1 MKVDK
6 SFFSLLK
13 RYSSWIDAGAILVW
27 GFVLLYYWFTEKL
40 YILIHPRYF
49 GLTVAAGISLL
60 ILGGLK
66 ICELWNISKNQ
77 KLSGQSQSGFSGLEN
92 QQHINF
98 FPPGWGSAL
107 LLISALL
114 ALTITPQVFASQTAL
129 QRGLTESL
137 PVTRT
142 QPQAFRTA
150 TKPEDRSLIEW
161 IRTLNVYPEPDAYN
175 DQKVEVTGFVIYPPA
190 LSEQYFWISRF
201 ILTCCAADAYPVGLP
216 VKLPE
221 GRSRSK
227 YPQDSWFKIEGKMI
241 TDELN
246 GQRKLTILPSEI
258 EPIPKPK
265 NPYDY

>member
-6 SFFSLLK
+6 SLFSLLK
-13 RYSSWIDAGAILVW
+13 QYESWLDAVAILAW
-27 GFVLLYYWFTEKL
+27 GFLLINYWVTGKL

-49 GLTVAAGISLL
+49 GLTVGAGIFLL
-60 ILGGLK
+60 VLGGWK
-66 ICELWNISKNQ
+66 IFDLWNIRKTSRFSRKSKQEVNPIA
-77 KLSGQSQSGFSGLEN
+77 N
-92 QQHINF
+92 QHINF
-98 FPPGWGSAL
+98 FPPGWSSVL
-107 LLISALL
+107 LLISAIL

-142 QPQAFRTA
+142 QPQEFRTA
-150 TKPEDRSLIEW
+150 TKPEERSLIEW

-175 DQKVEVTGFVIYPPA
+175 GQKVEVTGFVIYPRG

-227 YPQDSWFKIEGKMI
+227 YPQDGWFRVTGEMI
-241 TDELN
+241 TEELN
-246 GQRKLTILPSEI
+246 GQRKLTISPTKI
-258 EPIPKPK
+258 ESIPKPK

>member
-1 MKVDK
+1 MKVKK
-6 SFFSLLK
+6 SLFARLK
-13 RYSSWIDAGAILVW
+13 EYESWIDAVAILLW
-27 GFVLLYYWFTEKL
+27 GFTLIYYWLTGKL

-60 ILGGLK
+60 ILAGWK
-66 ICELWNISKNQ
+66 IIELWNIQ
-77 KLSGQSQSGFSGLEN
+77 KKHKSSDKFKANISLAEN
-92 QQHINF
+92 QHITF
-98 FPPGWGSAL
+98 FPPGWSSAL

-142 QPQAFRTA
+142 QPQEFRSA
-150 TKPEDRSLIEW
+150 TKPEERSLIEW

-175 DQKVEVTGFVIYPPA
+175 GQKVEVTGFVIYPQT

-216 VKLPE
+216 VRLPE

-227 YPQDSWFKIEGKMI
+227 YPQDGWFKITGEMI

-246 GQRKLTILPSEI
+246 GQRKLTISPKEI
-258 EPIPKPK
+258 ESVPEPK

>member
-6 SFFSLLK
+6 SLFSLLK
-13 RYSSWIDAGAILVW
+13 QHEPWIDAGAILIW
-27 GFVLLYYWFTEKL
+27 GFVLLNYWLTGKL

-60 ILGGLK
+60 ILGGCK
-66 ICELWNISKNQ
+66 IFQLWNISKNQ
-77 KLSGQSQSGFSGLEN
+77 RLSQQPKQEFSMIEN
-92 QQHINF
+92 QHINF
-98 FPPGWGSAL
+98 FPPGWSSAL

-142 QPQAFRTA
+142 QPQEFRSA

-175 DQKVEVTGFVIYPPA
+175 GQKVEVTGFVIYPRG

-216 VKLPE
+216 VKLPA

-227 YPQDSWFKIEGKMI
+227 YPQDSWFKVTGEMI

-246 GQRKLTILPSEI
+246 GQRKLTILPTKI
-258 EPIPKPK
+258 ESIPKPK

>member
-1 MKVDK
+1 MKVEK
-6 SFFSLLK
+6 SLFSLLK
-13 RYSSWIDAGAILVW
+13 QYESWLDAGAILAW
-27 GFVLLYYWFTEKL
+27 GFLLINYWMTGKL

-49 GLTVAAGISLL
+49 GLTVSAGIFLL
-60 ILGGLK
+60 ILGGWK
-66 ICELWNISKNQ
+66 IFELWNIRKKSRFSSKS
-77 KLSGQSQSGFSGLEN
+77 KPEVSPIEN
-92 QQHINF
+92 QHINF
-98 FPPGWGSAL
+98 FPPGWSSVL
-107 LLISALL
+107 LLISAIL

-142 QPQAFRTA
+142 QPQEFRTA
-150 TKPEDRSLIEW
+150 TKPEERSLIEW

-175 DQKVEVTGFVIYPPA
+175 GQKVEVTGFVIYPRG

-221 GRSRSK
+221 GKSRSE
-227 YPQDSWFKIEGKMI
+227 YPQDGWFRVTGKMI
-241 TDELN
+241 TEELN
-246 GQRKLTILPSEI
+246 AQRKLTISPIKI
-258 EPIPKPK
+258 ESIPKPK

>member
-1 MKVDK
+1 MKVYN
-6 SFFSLLK
+6 SLFFLLK
-13 RYSSWIDAGAILVW
+13 KYSSWIDAIAIFVW
-27 GFVLLYYWFTEKL
+27 GFVLLHYWTTSKL

-49 GLTVAAGISLL
+49 GLTVGAGIALL
-60 ILGGLK
+60 LLGGLK
-66 ICELWNISKNQ
+66 IWELLNISKNQ
-77 KLSGQSQSGFSGLEN
+77 RFKRQSKQALTSIEN
-92 QQHINF
+92 QHINL
-98 FPPGWGSAL
+98 FPPGWSSGL
-107 LLISALL
+107 LLISALS
-114 ALTITPQVFASQTAL
+114 ALMITPQVFASQTAL

-142 QPQAFRTA
+142 QPQEFRSA
-150 TKPEDRSLIEW
+150 TKPEERSLIEW
-161 IRTLNVYPEPDAYN
+161 IRILNVYPEPDAYN
-175 DQKVEVTGFVIYPPA
+175 DQKVEVTGFVIYPPG

-227 YPQDSWFKIEGKMI
+227 YAQDGWFKVEGKMI

-246 GQRKLTILPSEI
+246 GQRKLTISPSTI
-258 EPIPKPK
+258 KPIPKPK

>member
-1 MKVDK
+1 MKAEK
-6 SFFSLLK
+6 SLFSLLK
-13 RYSSWIDAGAILVW
+13 RYEPWLDATAILAW
-27 GFVLLYYWFTEKL
+27 GFLLINYWLTGKL

-49 GLTVAAGISLL
+49 GLTLGAGITLL
-60 ILGGLK
+60 ILGGCK
-66 ICELWNISKNQ
+66 IWELWNISKKQ
-77 KLSGQSQSGFSGLEN
+77 RLSSQSKQEFIIIQN
-92 QQHINF
+92 QHINL
-98 FPPGWGSAL
+98 FPPGWSSGL

-114 ALTITPQVFASQTAL
+114 ALTITPQVFTSQTAL

-142 QPQAFRTA
+142 QPQEFRTA
-150 TKPEDRSLIEW
+150 TKPEERSLIEW

-175 DQKVEVTGFVIYPPA
+175 GQKVKVTGFVIYPRG

-227 YPQDSWFKIEGKMI
+227 YPQDSWFIIKGEMI
-241 TDELN
+241 TEELR
-246 GQRKLTILPSEI
+246 GQRKLTILPTEI
-258 EPIPKPK
+258 ESIPKPK